1 MASSYFIACKPH
13 KGKTTVAPLESSISR
28 FRVDGSGWSCSQRQS
43 RVDDVRNC
51 RWGTFGGV
59 SPDVDPDVDPE
70 LDMATSHREVVLTAS
85 EVARARDPP
94 ATRFDEALQRPYR

>member
-28 FRVDGSGWSCSQRQS
+28 FRVDGSGRSCSQRQS

-51 RWGTFGGV
+51 RWGTCGGV
-59 SPDVDPDVDPE
+59 EPDVDPDM
-70 LDMATSHREVVLTAS
+70 DMATSHREVVVTAS
-85 EVARARDPP
+85 EVDRAREPP
-94 ATRFDEALQRPYR
+94 ATRFDEAL